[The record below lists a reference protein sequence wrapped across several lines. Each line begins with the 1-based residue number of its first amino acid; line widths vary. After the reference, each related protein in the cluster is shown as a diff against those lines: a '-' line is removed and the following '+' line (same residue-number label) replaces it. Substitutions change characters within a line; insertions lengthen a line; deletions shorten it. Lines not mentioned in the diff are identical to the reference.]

1 MGFAVT
7 SYSDGAVG
15 ILSAKI
21 ISLDQTLNLPNQG
34 TQLDTDESR
43 YELFRSPAEKIDKN
57 ILSKFVDPINAA
69 KQIIVNNGGKSVW
82 SANEQ
87 VYPSTSA
94 AISALNTL
102 YGEITDQDG
111 VYSDRQVLTV
121 LNFNGTPASGI
132 GTLATPANPPAGS
145 ASVDAAVVQDGVSGK
160 LDFAVNTT
168 AGVTGRAIVR
178 DVTGGDFTTGTLGAI
193 GPPSAGLNTITI
205 GGAEYYATSIEYIG
219 LGSIYNDIDVFTFY
233 PNLEPPDPNQEN
245 LFGNRSTVI
254 VDTSNAGNGIANT
267 FFSNGLSTSTDA
279 PTPIIG
285 EFVQTSTSI
294 PTIGEV
300 YTFNTTSGSSQ
311 VSNINAQ
318 QQIIKDL
325 RFGVVSNSDD
335 VGVGSFDA
343 AAVVVK
349 TNKKGFAVNTWSG
362 KRMRV
367 VATNDKTG
375 YETAIQILSDP
386 SYQS

>member
-1 MGFAVT
+1 MAH
-7 SYSDGAVG
+7 
-15 ILSAKI
+15 L
-21 ISLDQTLNLPNQG
+21 
-34 TQLDTDESR
+34 
-43 YELFRSPAEKIDKN
+43 
-57 ILSKFVDPINAA
+57 
-69 KQIIVNNGGKSVW
+69 
-82 SANEQ
+82 
-87 VYPSTSA
+87 
-94 AISALNTL
+94 
-102 YGEITDQDG
+102 
-111 VYSDRQVLTV
+111 
-121 LNFNGTPASGI
+121 
-132 GTLATPANPPAGS
+132 
-145 ASVDAAVVQDGVSGK
+145 
-160 LDFAVNTT
+160 
-168 AGVTGRAIVR
+168 VR
-178 DVTGGDFTTGTLGAI
+178 DVTGGDFTTGTPGAI
-193 GPPSAGLNTITI
+193 GPPSLGVGTITI

-219 LGSIYNDIDVFTFY
+219 LGSIFNDIDVFTFY

-245 LFGNRSTVI
+245 PFGNLSNVI

-267 FFSNGLSTSTDA
+267 FFPNGLNTSTNA
-279 PTPIIG
+279 PTPSLA

-325 RFGVVSNSDD
+325 RFGVVTDSND

-343 AAVVVK
+343 AGIIVK
-349 TNKKGFAVNTWSG
+349 TSKKGFAVNTWSG

-367 VATNDKTG
+367 VAANDKTG

>member
-43 YELFRSPAEKIDKN
+43 YELFRVPAEKIDKN

-87 VYPSTSA
+87 VYSSTSL

-121 LNFNGTPASGI
+121 LNFNGTAGGVI
-132 GTLATPANPPAGS
+132 GTVTNPANPPAGS

-178 DVTGGDFTTGTLGAI
+178 DVAGGNFITGTVGES
-193 GPPSAGLNTITI
+193 GVTGLNTITI

-219 LGSIYNDIDVFTFY
+219 LGNIYNDIDVFTFY
-233 PNLEPPDPNQEN
+233 PNLEPPDPNQDN
-245 LFGNRSTVI
+245 PFGNRSTVI

-279 PTPIIG
+279 PTPILG
-285 EFVQTSTSI
+285 EFVQTSSSI

-325 RFGVVSNSDD
+325 RFGVVSNSSD

-367 VATNDKTG
+367 VAANDKTG

>member
-43 YELFRSPAEKIDKN
+43 YELFRAPAEKIDKN

-87 VYPSTSA
+87 VYSSTSA

>member
-1 MGFAVT
+1 MAFAVT

-69 KQIIVNNGGKSVW
+69 KQIIVNNGDKSVW

-87 VYPSTSA
+87 VYSSTSL

-145 ASVDAAVVQDGVSGK
+145 ASVDAAVVQGDISGK
-160 LDFAVNTT
+160 LDFAVSTT

-178 DVTGGDFTTGTLGAI
+178 DVTGGDFTTGTPGAV
-193 GPPSAGLNTITI
+193 GPPSLGVGTITI

-219 LGSIYNDIDVFTFY
+219 LGNIYNDIDVFTFY

-245 LFGNRSTVI
+245 IFGNRSTVI

-325 RFGVVSNSDD
+325 RFGVVSNSSD

-367 VATNDKTG
+367 VAANDKTG

>member
-1 MGFAVT
+1 M
-7 SYSDGAVG
+7 
-15 ILSAKI
+15 
-21 ISLDQTLNLPNQG
+21 
-34 TQLDTDESR
+34 
-43 YELFRSPAEKIDKN
+43 
-57 ILSKFVDPINAA
+57 
-69 KQIIVNNGGKSVW
+69 
-82 SANEQ
+82 
-87 VYPSTSA
+87 
-94 AISALNTL
+94 NTL

-121 LNFNGTPASGI
+121 LNFNGTPASGT
-132 GTLATPANPPAGS
+132 GTLAVPANPPAGS

-178 DVTGGDFTTGTLGAI
+178 DVTGGDFTTGTPGAI
-193 GPPSAGLNTITI
+193 GPPSLGVGTITI

-219 LGSIYNDIDVFTFY
+219 LGSIFNDIDVFTFY

-267 FFSNGLSTSTDA
+267 FFSNGLSTSTAA
-279 PTPIIG
+279 PTPIVG
-285 EFVQTSTSI
+285 EFVPTSSSI

-335 VGVGSFDA
+335 VGVGSFNA
-343 AAVVVK
+343 ASIVVK
-349 TNKKGFAVNTWSG
+349 TSKKGFAVNTWSG